1 MQTFRSLT
9 NLPVKR
15 QVFFMMGMPK
25 APNAFKQ
32 GLAVL
37 VLDSWA
43 PDGLL
48 TRRMDVADREREP
61 AIAKNTAAQWLQ
73 PARGSVGSRLG

>member
-15 QVFFMMGMPK
+15 QVFFMMGMAK
-25 APNAFKQ
+25 DPNAFKQ

-43 PDGLL
+43 SAGLL
-48 TRRMDVADREREP
+48 TRSMGVADRKREP

-73 PARGSVGSRLG
+73 LARGSVGLRLG